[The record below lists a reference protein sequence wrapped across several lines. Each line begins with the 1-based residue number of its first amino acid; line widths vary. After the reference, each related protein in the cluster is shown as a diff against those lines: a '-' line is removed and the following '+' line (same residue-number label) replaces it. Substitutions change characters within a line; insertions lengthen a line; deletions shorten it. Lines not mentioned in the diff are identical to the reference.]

1 MFIEMQASEKKRLLR
16 IAFGTTIGF
25 CICKLMNWPYGV
37 FFTVFPMLLL
47 GMIPTFNRT
56 LAIEFIAGA
65 FISAAEMW
73 VLQTFFK
80 PFPVAMTLAV
90 FFIFG
95 YHFRFMLKT
104 KYFLLWAS
112 GLITLSTLLNFASY
126 DAGQA
131 TDMVVATVLAAI
143 ISVASA
149 YLLYWLIPE
158 SAESANSSSAATSP
172 TAAQINHRTLLGAS
186 LATISFLVFQIFDLK
201 DSLSAQVATMLILFP
216 MTYQGSIANAK
227 KRAKGVAYGCCLA
240 LIMQILMYTLIG
252 NFFLVAISLF
262 ITVMITA
269 YFHLVERSGSGIGFG
284 ALTTIGILYG
294 QYLTPHSDIFYSAA
308 YRFSSVIIA
317 MGLVIMT
324 AYLIDLSLNKFKSTC
339 NYS

>member
-1 MFIEMQASEKKRLLR
+1 MFIEMQSSEKKRLLR

-25 CICKLMNWPYGV
+25 ACCKLMDWPYGV

-47 GMIPTFNRT
+47 GMVPVFNSSM
-56 LAIEFIAGA
+56 AIQFIVGA

-80 PFPVAMTLAV
+80 PFPTAMTFAV

-95 YHFRFMLKT
+95 YHFRFMLTTSK
-104 KYFLLWAS
+104 FLMWAS
-112 GLITLSTLLNFASY
+112 GLITLSTLLNFGSY

-131 TDMVVATVLAAI
+131 TDMVVATVLASA

-149 YLLYWLIPE
+149 YLLYWLIPDDE
-158 SAESANSSSAATSP
+158 PFKGAPPPVPS
-172 TAAQINHRTLLGAS
+172 AAQINHRTLLCAS
-186 LATISFLVFQIFDLK
+186 LATMSFIVFQTLDLR
-201 DSLSAQVATMLILFP
+201 DSLSAQVATILILFP
-216 MTYQGSIANAK
+216 MTYQGSIESAK
-227 KRAKGVAYGCCLA
+227 KRSKGIAYGCCLA
-240 LIMQILMYTLIG
+240 LIMQVLMYTLIG
-252 NFFLVAISLF
+252 HFFLVTISLF

-294 QYLTPHSDIFYSAA
+294 QYLTPHGDIFYSAL
-308 YRFSSVIIA
+308 YRFSSVVVAMTLLLMVAYIIDY
-317 MGLVIMT
+317 V
-324 AYLIDLSLNKFKSTC
+324 LNRFEPTR
-339 NYS
+339 NY

>member
-1 MFIEMQASEKKRLLR
+1 MFIEMQANEKRRLLR

-25 CICKLMNWPYGV
+25 TVCKLMDWPYGV

-80 PFPVAMTLAV
+80 PFPVAMALAV

-112 GLITLSTLLNFASY
+112 GLITLSTLLNFGSY
-126 DAGQA
+126 DASQA
-131 TDMVVATVLAAI
+131 TDMVVATILAAA

-149 YLLYWLIPE
+149 YLLYWLIPD
-158 SAESANSSSAATSP
+158 AESVKGTPPAMP

-186 LATISFLVFQIFDLK
+186 LATLSFLVFQIFDLK

>member
-1 MFIEMQASEKKRLLR
+1 MFIEMKASEKRRLLR

-25 CICKLMNWPYGV
+25 ACCKLMDWPYGV

-47 GMIPTFNRT
+47 GMVPVFNRT
-56 LAIEFIAGA
+56 LAIEFIVGA

-73 VLQTFFK
+73 ILQTFFK
-80 PFPVAMTLAV
+80 PFPTAMMLAI

-95 YHFRFMLKT
+95 YHFRFMLT
-104 KYFLLWAS
+104 TSHFLMWAS
-112 GLITLSTLLNFASY
+112 GLITLSTLVNFGSY

-131 TDMVVATVLAAI
+131 TDMVVATMLAAL

-149 YLLYWLIPE
+149 YLLYWLIPDTE
-158 SAESANSSSAATSP
+158 PFKGSP
-172 TAAQINHRTLLGAS
+172 PPKPSAAQINHRTLLGAS
-186 LATISFLVFQIFDLK
+186 LATLSFIVFQVFDLK

-216 MTYQGSIANAK
+216 MTYQGSIGSAK
-227 KRAKGVAYGCCLA
+227 KRSKGVAYGCGLA
-240 LIMQILMYTLIG
+240 LIMQIFMYTLIG
-252 NFFLVAISLF
+252 NFFLVTISLF

-294 QYLTPHSDIFYSAA
+294 QYLTPHSDIFYTAL
-308 YRFSSVIIA
+308 YRFSSVIVA
-317 MGLVIMT
+317 MTMVLMVAYVID
-324 AYLIDLSLNKFKSTC
+324 YLLNKFEATN
-339 NYS
+339 NYA